1 MPVEFNSRE
10 AILIAIVFLFTGR
23 WLNKR
28 IHFLHY
34 YNIPEPVTG
43 GLLASLIALLLHS
56 FAGYTISF
64 DLTVRDA
71 LLIIFFTTIGLSA
84 RFSDLAKGGK
94 PLMTLLILSSIY
106 LFVQNGIGI
115 GIASLLGLDLEVGLL
130 GGSVSMSGGHGT
142 AIAWGEIFKDER
154 GISNAPEI
162 GVACATFGLVAGGLI
177 GGPIAGYLIRKKNLS
192 PSPSSVKA
200 LRHQEPDQPIDT
212 NSVMSVVLILAV
224 AVSMGVVLHDFLLS
238 AGLRLPTFVS
248 CLFSGIIINNVLPHF
263 KAINL
268 DWPKQTPTISL
279 ISDLSLGIFLSMSL
293 MSLQLWTLAE
303 LAGPLLI
310 MMVAQVLAVA
320 IYIAF
325 VVFRLLGKQYD
336 AAIISAGIA
345 GLTLGATPTAFVNM
359 NAVTQRYGPS
369 PMAYIIVPLI
379 GAFFIDIANAICI
392 QFFLEWF
399 TPL

>member
-1 MPVEFNSRE
+1 
-10 AILIAIVFLFTGR
+10 
-23 WLNKR
+23 
-28 IHFLHY
+28 
-34 YNIPEPVTG
+34 
-43 GLLASLIALLLHS
+43 
-56 FAGYTISF
+56 
-64 DLTVRDA
+64 
-71 LLIIFFTTIGLSA
+71 
-84 RFSDLAKGGK
+84 
-94 PLMTLLILSSIY
+94 
-106 LFVQNGIGI
+106 
-115 GIASLLGLDLEVGLL
+115 
-130 GGSVSMSGGHGT
+130 
-142 AIAWGEIFKDER
+142 
-154 GISNAPEI
+154 
-162 GVACATFGLVAGGLI
+162 
-177 GGPIAGYLIRKKNLS
+177 
-192 PSPSSVKA
+192 
-200 LRHQEPDQPIDT
+200 
-212 NSVMSVVLILAV
+212 
-224 AVSMGVVLHDFLLS
+224 
-238 AGLRLPTFVS
+238 
-248 CLFSGIIINNVLPHF
+248 
-263 KAINL
+263 
-268 DWPKQTPTISL
+268 
-279 ISDLSLGIFLSMSL
+279 